1 MTCVVPMARIVEVIL
16 LVRVIR
22 LFLRS
27 DLSCRSRYSNP
38 GWTESSGCCG

>member
-1 MTCVVPMARIVEVIL
+1 MTCVVPMARIVQVIQ

-27 DLSCRSRYSNP
+27 DFSC
-38 GWTESSGCCG
+38 WSG